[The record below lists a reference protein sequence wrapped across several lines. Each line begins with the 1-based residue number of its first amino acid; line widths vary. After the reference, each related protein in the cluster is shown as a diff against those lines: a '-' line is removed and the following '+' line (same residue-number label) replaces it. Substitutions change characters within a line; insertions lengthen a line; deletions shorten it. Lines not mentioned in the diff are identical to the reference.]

1 MADPIRVVIRGLPF
15 EAEKDQI
22 MRFFGVAEEDL
33 TMLTWPDSG
42 RCKGVAFV
50 DCASQQEKMRLEA
63 FEGQEFEAKGNSRI
77 ISIRDYE
84 EREPRRQ
91 NNNGGRRGGRRGN
104 QGGQRRNEG
113 QGGMRQQTRQDDR
126 DDVFQK
132 DDETGREVYVSN
144 VSFDANADNF
154 YHHFGQCGEI
164 EEVTIPTLYTSGRP
178 KGFAFVR
185 FATVDGRN
193 NALEL
198 DGSTMVNR
206 NIGVRA
212 NRGRVQRERRERRE
226 RSTGLSE
233 KPSGCNT
240 IFVGNLPWSYDDQK
254 LLELFKDR
262 GCGTVVSARV
272 VRQSWT
278 DRSRGFGYVEFET
291 EAHIDAAVQMQITV
305 EQRELRLDYA
315 ENRSQ

>member
-1 MADPIRVVIRGLPF
+1 MADQLRVVIRGLPF
-15 EAEKDQI
+15 EAEKEQI

-33 TMLTWPDSG
+33 TVLTWPDSG

-50 DCASQQEKMRLEA
+50 DCSSQQEKQRLEA
-63 FEGQEFEAKGNSRI
+63 FEGREFEAKGNSRM

-84 EREPRRQ
+84 EREPRRNQ
-91 NNNGGRRGGRRGN
+91 GGRRKRGGN
-104 QGGQRRNEG
+104 QGGRRNE
-113 QGGMRQQTRQDDR
+113 GGMRQQRSNDSREDR

-144 VSFDANADNF
+144 VSFDATADNF

-164 EEVTIPTLYTSGRP
+164 EDVTIPTLYTSGRP

-185 FATVDGRN
+185 FMTVEGRN
-193 NALEL
+193 NALQL
-198 DGSTMVNR
+198 DGSQMVNR

-233 KPSGCNT
+233 KPPGCNT
-240 IFVGNLPWSYDDQK
+240 IFVGNLPWSTDDAK
-254 LLELFKDR
+254 LKELFENR

-291 EAHIDAAVQMQITV
+291 EAHIDTAVQMQLTI
-305 EQRELRLDYA
+305 EDRELRLDYA

>member
-1 MADPIRVVIRGLPF
+1 MADQLRVVIRGLPF
-15 EAEKDQI
+15 EAEKEQI
-22 MRFFGVAEEDL
+22 MRYFGVAEEDL
-33 TMLTWPDSG
+33 TVLTWPDSG

-50 DCASQQEKMRLEA
+50 DCASQQEKLRLEA
-63 FEGQEFEAKGNSRI
+63 FEGQEFEAKGNSRM

-84 EREPRRQ
+84 EREPRR
-91 NNNGGRRGGRRGN
+91 NNN
-104 QGGQRRNEG
+104 QGGRGQRKRNQGGRGRNEG
-113 QGGMRQQTRQDDR
+113 GKQRQDNRGGDDR
-126 DDVFQK
+126 EDVFQK

-144 VSFDANADNF
+144 VSFDATADNF

-164 EEVTIPTLYTSGRP
+164 EDVTIPTLYTSGRP

-185 FATVDGRN
+185 FATVEGRN
-193 NALEL
+193 NALQL

-226 RSTGLSE
+226 RSSGLSE
-233 KPSGCNT
+233 KPPGCNT
-240 IFVGNLPWSYDDQK
+240 IFVGNLPWSTDDAK
-254 LLELFKDR
+254 LEALFKNR
-262 GCGTVVSARV
+262 GCGNVVSARV

-291 EAHIDAAVQMQITV
+291 EAHIDTAVQMQLTI
-305 EQRELRLDYA
+305 EDRELRLDYA